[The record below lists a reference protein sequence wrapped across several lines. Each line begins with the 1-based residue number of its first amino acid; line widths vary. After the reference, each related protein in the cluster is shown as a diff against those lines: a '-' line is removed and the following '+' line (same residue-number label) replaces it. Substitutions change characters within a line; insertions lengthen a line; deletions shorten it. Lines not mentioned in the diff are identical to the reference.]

1 MAMDALIIQADKKAR
16 DGMWLV
22 LSISK
27 DSKTIRVLP
36 AKHIIAK
43 DIYIYTTE
51 DHNGMTVPKKV
62 QRL

>member
-1 MAMDALIIQADKKAR
+1 MDMAALIIQEDKKAR

-22 LSISK
+22 LSIST

-43 DIYIYTTE
+43 DIYIYTT
-51 DHNGMTVPKKV
+51 
-62 QRL
+62 